1 VVAAVTAL
9 AAGLLGAG
17 IGLGVYLVLAAARG
31 VAVVP
36 RPRPGGRKSDRHGV
50 FTRRTWIT
58 LLAAVAGWLVTGWPA
73 AAVVVCLAALAVPRL
88 FRGGERRAV
97 IDKTEAIAAWA
108 EMLRDS
114 MSAAD
119 GVEEAIE
126 ATVPIAPPSIRPQVA
141 MLDAARRSMP
151 LTDALAA
158 FGAQVDHPSA
168 DLLVAAL
175 VIAARGE
182 GTDFATVLSR
192 LAGITR
198 DEVRMR
204 LRIEASRARLR
215 TAARVIVGIL
225 ALVVVLLPLVSRTY
239 LDPYGTASGQVVLV
253 VVAGLFAGGCGLLER
268 MAAIDLP
275 ERFVP
280 RRQVHP

>member
-1 VVAAVTAL
+1 MTTL

-17 IGLGVYLVLAAARG
+17 VGLGLYLVLAAARG
-31 VAVVP
+31 VKVVP
-36 RPRPGGRKSDRHGV
+36 RPRPGAGSRRGPHRAITTRIWVTVGV
-50 FTRRTWIT
+50 AVVAW
-58 LLAAVAGWLVTGWPA
+58 LATGWPA
-73 AAVVVCLAALAVPRL
+73 AAVVVGLAALAVPRL
-88 FRGGERRAV
+88 FGAGKRREM
-97 IDKTEAIAAWA
+97 IDKTEAVAAWA
-108 EMLRDS
+108 EMLRDA

-126 ATVPIAPPSIRPQVA
+126 ATVPIAPPPIRAQVA

-151 LTDALAA
+151 LTDALAE
-158 FGAQVDHPSA
+158 FGEQVDHPSA

-182 GTDFATVLSR
+182 GADFAEVLSR

-215 TAARVIVGIL
+215 TSARVIVTIL
-225 ALVVVLLPLVSRTY
+225 GLVVVVLPILSSDY
-239 LDPYGTASGQVVLV
+239 LAPYRSASGQLVLV
-253 VVAGLFAGGCGLLER
+253 VVASLFAGGVVLMER

>member
-1 VVAAVTAL
+1 MTTLAL
-9 AAGLLGAG
+9 GVLGAG
-17 IGLGVYLVLAAARG
+17 LGLGLWLLIAAARG
-31 VAVVP
+31 VQVVP
-36 RPRPGGRKSDRHGV
+36 RQWPGLGRRRHGRPRQI
-50 FTRRTWIT
+50 TRRTWVTI
-58 LLAAVAGWLVTGWPA
+58 AVAVVAWLVTGWPA
-73 AAVVVCLAALAVPRL
+73 AAIVVWLASVAVPRL
-88 FRGGERRAV
+88 FGGGQRRAL
-97 IDKTEAIAAWA
+97 ITKTEAIAAWA
-108 EMLRDS
+108 EMLRDAI
-114 MSAAD
+114 SAAD

-126 ATVPIAPPSIRPQVA
+126 ATVLIAPQAIRSQVA

-151 LTDALAA
+151 LTDALAE
-158 FGAQVDHPSA
+158 FGEQVDHPSA

-182 GTDFATVLSR
+182 GTDFALVLSR

-215 TAARVIVGIL
+215 TSARVIVSIL
-225 ALVVVLLPLVSRTY
+225 GMVVVLLPVLSRDY
-239 LDPYGTASGQVVLV
+239 LAPYGSPGGQVVLV
-253 VVAGLFAGGCGLLER
+253 VVAGLFAGGCVLLER

-280 RRQVHP
+280 RRRVHA

>member
-1 VVAAVTAL
+1 MTTLAV
-9 AAGLLGAG
+9 GLLGAG
-17 IGLGVYLVLAAARG
+17 IGLGLYLLIAAARG
-31 VAVVP
+31 VNVVP
-36 RPRPGGRKSDRHGV
+36 RRRPGSGRRRARVRQITPRLWVTAGV
-50 FTRRTWIT
+50 AVTVW
-58 LLAAVAGWLVTGWPA
+58 LATGWPA
-73 AAVVVCLAALAVPRL
+73 AAVVVWLAAVAVPRL
-88 FRGGERRAV
+88 FGGGHRRAL
-97 IDKTEAIAAWA
+97 ITKTEAIAAWA
-108 EMLRDS
+108 EMLRDA

-126 ATVPIAPPSIRPQVA
+126 ATVPIAPQAIRPQVA

-151 LTDALAA
+151 LTDALAE
-158 FGAQVDHPSA
+158 FGEQVDHPSA

-182 GTDFATVLSR
+182 GTDFAQVLSR

-215 TAARVIVGIL
+215 TSARVIVTIL
-225 ALVVVLLPLVSRTY
+225 GMVVVLLPVLSRSY
-239 LDPYGTASGQVVLV
+239 LAPYGSAGGQIVLV
-253 VVAGLFAGGCGLLER
+253 VVAGLFAGGCVLLER

-280 RRQVHP
+280 RRTVHA